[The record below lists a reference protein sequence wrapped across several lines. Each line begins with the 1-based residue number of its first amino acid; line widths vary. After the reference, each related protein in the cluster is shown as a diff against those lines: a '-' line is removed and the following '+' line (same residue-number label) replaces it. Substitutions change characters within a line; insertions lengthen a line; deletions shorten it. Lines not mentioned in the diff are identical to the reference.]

1 MRGFEAKTSVVIKAE
16 AERVWRALTDP
27 ALIKLYL
34 FGTDVD
40 CDWKVGSPITYRGTW
55 EGQTY
60 EDKGKIVEFVPRR
73 RLVSTYWSSMSGKAD
88 LPENYSLVSYT
99 LEDTAG
105 ATLLELAQDNN
116 DSEESAA
123 HSTANWEMVL
133 RGMKELLEGGK
144 I

>member
-1 MRGFEAKTSVVIKAE
+1 MRGFEAKASVMIKAD

-27 ALIKLYL
+27 ALIKRYL
-34 FGTDVD
+34 FGTEVD
-40 CDWKVGSPITYRGTW
+40 CDWKVGSPISYRGTW
-55 EGQTY
+55 EGRAY
-60 EDKGKIVEFVPRR
+60 EDKGRIVELIPRK
-73 RLVSTYWSSMSGKAD
+73 RLDSTYWSSMSGKAD

-99 LEDTAG
+99 LEEKAG
-105 ATLLELAQDNN
+105 AILLSLIQDNN

-133 RGMKELLEGGK
+133 RGMRDLLEGGK